1 MLKRLAVA
9 LTFTFLFSAV
19 AYNPIDAFQKKVER
33 EKTDED
39 YINADCQ
46 RQYEHSFSNHAAR
59 QIAEERLTLSRAA
72 VPVLDIEGSRNGGV
86 SIRGWDQPDILI
98 RACKLASADDD
109 ATAQAILR
117 QLTISTEGGKVRA
130 REPEGGSDRR
140 SSWTVQFSIFVP
152 RDLAIEASVHN
163 GGLSL
168 SNLTGK
174 VNARS
179 QNGGISLSRS
189 GGFQSLIELHSV
201 NGGVSLSDV
210 EGKINARSTNGG
222 INLVRGS
229 GEVKLESQNG
239 GIVVRLPEGS
249 WAGELLEARS
259 HNGGLILHVPE
270 GFNSGIE
277 AETSA
282 HSRLDCRLPG
292 CPQNRTESD
301 REPKRVQLGG
311 QAPVVHVSTRSGS
324 LQIVSAR

>member
-1 MLKRLAVA
+1 MAKKLALA
-9 LTFTFLFSAV
+9 LAFAFLMSAV
-19 AYNPIDAFQKKVER
+19 AYNPIDAFQKKTER

-39 YINADCQ
+39 FIAEDCQ
-46 RQYEHSFSNHAAR
+46 KQYERSFTNYPSR
-59 QIAEERLTLSRAA
+59 QVVEERQTLSRAA
-72 VPVLDIEGSRNGGV
+72 VQVLDVEGSRNGGV

-109 ATAQAILR
+109 ATVQAILK

-152 RDLAIEASVHN
+152 RDLAVEASVHN

-174 VNARS
+174 VNGHS
-179 QNGGISLSRS
+179 QNGGISISKSGSR
-189 GGFQSLIELHSV
+189 QSAIDLYSV
-201 NGGVSLSDV
+201 SGGVSLKDV
-210 EGKINARSTNGG
+210 EGKVNARSTNGG
-222 INLVRGS
+222 ITLVRGS

-239 GIVVRLPEGS
+239 GIVVRLPEGG

-259 HNGGLILHVPE
+259 QNGGLILQVPQ

-282 HSRLDCRLPG
+282 NSRLDCRLPE
-292 CPQNRTESD
+292 CPQYRTES
-301 REPKRVQLGG
+301 EHGPKRVQLGG
-311 QAPVVHVSTRSGS
+311 PSPVVHVSTRNGS
-324 LQIVSAR
+324 LQILSAK